1 MKARIRMI
9 PGLMALMAALLACNL
24 PLGPR
29 DPVEATMTA
38 AIKTVVVGLTG
49 TSAAQ
54 TVAAA
59 ANGTRVPT
67 LPGSTPG
74 LQQPTAPTARCNW
87 GEFVTDLS
95 IPDGTRLRPGESF
108 TKSWRLKNIGTCTWT
123 PDYSVVFESGS
134 AMGATP
140 AVRITQPVGPGA
152 TVDISVSMTAPNTPG
167 RVRGNWKLQTSGG
180 ERFGLGS
187 SGQDT
192 FYVEIEVVAATP
204 VIRTATARPT
214 TGAAATLAPTLAST
228 VRPSAQVMDLAARY
242 CEAEWR
248 SSAGILPCPGRD
260 GDANGFV
267 QRLDQPRLQDNQA
280 RQSAGLLLVPQNTH
294 NGAVSGRFPSFRVTV
309 GDHFRA
315 TLGCAENR
323 TSCNVRFQL
332 NYRVN
337 GGPVQNYGQWDM
349 AYTAQPTNIDLSLT
363 PLANENVELIL
374 AVIANG
380 PAEGDWAVWVAP
392 RVER

>member
-1 MKARIRMI
+1 MKGRIRMI
-9 PGLMALMAALLACNL
+9 PAVVALLAALLACNL

-49 TSAAQ
+49 TSAVQ
-54 TVAAA
+54 TVTAAA
-59 ANGTRVPT
+59 GGTRLPT
-67 LPGSTPG
+67 VPGSTPV
-74 LQQPTAPTARCNW
+74 LLQPTSVTTRCNW
-87 GEFVTDLS
+87 GEFITDLS

-123 PDYSVVFESGS
+123 PDYAVVFESGS
-134 AMGATP
+134 GMGASP
-140 AVRITQPVGPGA
+140 SVRIPQPVGPGA
-152 TVDISVSMTAPNTPG
+152 TVDISINMTAPTTPG
-167 RVRGNWKLQTSGG
+167 RMRGNWKLQTAAG

-204 VIRTATARPT
+204 VIRTATQPPP
-214 TGAAATLAPTLAST
+214 GAINTLAPALTSTPRASN
-228 VRPSAQVMDLAARY
+228 QVMDLAARY
-242 CEAEWR
+242 CDAEWR
-248 SSAGILPCPGRD
+248 SSAGILDCPGRD
-260 GDANGFV
+260 GENTGFV
-267 QRLDQPRLQDNQA
+267 QRLDQPRMQDAQP
-280 RQSAGLLLVPQNTH
+280 RQGAGLLLVPQSTH
-294 NGAVSGRFPSFRVTV
+294 NGAISGRFPSFRASV

-349 AYTAQPTNIDLSLT
+349 AYTNPPTDIDLSLT
-363 PLANENVELIL
+363 PLANENIELIL

-380 PAEGDWAVWVAP
+380 SAEGDWAVWVSP

>member
-1 MKARIRMI
+1 MKGRIRMI
-9 PGLMALMAALLACNL
+9 PGLLALLAALLACNL

-29 DPVEATMTA
+29 DPVQATMTA
-38 AIKTVVVGLTG
+38 AIKTVVVALTG
-49 TSAAQ
+49 TSSAQ
-54 TVAAA
+54 TVVAAS
-59 ANGTRVPT
+59 NGTRVPT
-67 LPGSTPG
+67 LPGATPG
-74 LQQPTAPTARCNW
+74 LQQPTAATTRCNW

-123 PDYSVVFESGS
+123 PDYAVVFESGS
-134 AMGATP
+134 AMNASPT
-140 AVRITQPVGPGA
+140 ARIPQPVGPGG
-152 TVDISVSMTAPNTPG
+152 TVDVSVSMIAPNNPG
-167 RVRGNWKLQTSGG
+167 RVRGNWKLQTPAG

-204 VIRTATARPT
+204 VIRTATQRPT
-214 TGAAATLAPTLAST
+214 TAAASTLAPGQTST
-228 VRPSAQVMDLAARY
+228 TRPSAQVMDLAARY

-248 SSAGILPCPGRD
+248 SSAGVLPCPGKD

-267 QRLDQPRLQDNQA
+267 MRLDQPRLQDNQA
-280 RQSAGLLLVPQNTH
+280 RTTPGLLLVPQNTH
-294 NGAVSGRFPSFRVTV
+294 NGAVSGRFPSFRVSV

-323 TSCNVRFQL
+323 NSCNVRFQL

-349 AYTAQPTNIDLSLT
+349 SYATQPTSIDLSLT
-363 PLANENVELIL
+363 PLANENIELIL

>member
-1 MKARIRMI
+1 MI
-9 PGLMALMAALLACNL
+9 
-24 PLGPR
+24 
-29 DPVEATMTA
+29 
-38 AIKTVVVGLTG
+38 
-49 TSAAQ
+49 
-54 TVAAA
+54 
-59 ANGTRVPT
+59 
-67 LPGSTPG
+67 
-74 LQQPTAPTARCNW
+74 
-87 GEFVTDLS
+87 
-95 IPDGTRLRPGESF
+95 
-108 TKSWRLKNIGTCTWT
+108 
-123 PDYSVVFESGS
+123 
-134 AMGATP
+134 
-140 AVRITQPVGPGA
+140 
-152 TVDISVSMTAPNTPG
+152 APNNPG
-167 RVRGNWKLQTSGG
+167 RVRGNWKLQTPAG

-204 VIRTATARPT
+204 VIRTATQRPT
-214 TGAAATLAPTLAST
+214 TAAASTLAPGQTST
-228 VRPSAQVMDLAARY
+228 TRPSAQVMDLAARY

-248 SSAGILPCPGRD
+248 SSAGVLPCPGKD

-267 QRLDQPRLQDNQA
+267 MRLDQPRLQDNQA
-280 RQSAGLLLVPQNTH
+280 RTTPGLLLVPQNTH
-294 NGAVSGRFPSFRVTV
+294 NGAVSGRFPSFRVSV

-323 TSCNVRFQL
+323 NSCNVRFQL

-349 AYTAQPTNIDLSLT
+349 SYATQPTSIDLSLT
-363 PLANENVELIL
+363 PLANENIELIL